1 MVRPTIR
8 TAGAAAGIALTI
20 LAAGLVGACGPAAD
34 DPAQGGVS
42 AREAEALND
51 AAAMLDNNGQD
62 AVVVTNADE
71 GAGNVE

>member
-1 MVRPTIR
+1 MTGARLTIR
-8 TAGAAAGIALTI
+8 TGALALTM
-20 LAAGLVGACGPAAD
+20 LAAGCGPAAD
-34 DPAQGGVS
+34 DPAPGGVS

-51 AAAMLDNNGQD
+51 AAAMLDDNGED

>member
-1 MVRPTIR
+1 MLRLTIR
-8 TAGAAAGIALTI
+8 TGALALTVLTVG
-20 LAAGLVGACGPAAD
+20 LAAGCGPAAD

-51 AAAMLDNNGQD
+51 AAAMLDDNGSD

>member
-1 MVRPTIR
+1 MKSARLTIR
-8 TAGAAAGIALTI
+8 TGALALTM
-20 LAAGLVGACGPAAD
+20 LAAGCGPAAD

-42 AREAEALND
+42 AREADALND
-51 AAAMLDNNGQD
+51 AATMLDNQGDD

>member
-1 MVRPTIR
+1 MKSARLTIR
-8 TAGAAAGIALTI
+8 TGALALTM
-20 LAAGLVGACGPAAD
+20 LVVGLTAGCGPAAD

-51 AAAMLDNNGQD
+51 AATMLDNSGDD